1 MLCAT
6 NKAVS
11 VIRDD
16 PEEGHEKSFTFSSY
30 FYESR
35 ENVPK
40 FERYVVDEISMVNIE
55 WITKLYFL
63 KRENPD
69 KKFNFFGDFN
79 QCPQVHERHYEYL
92 NYPVFKWLCGY
103 NMMKKQY
110 VEKCARYDLKL
121 FLFLKYLEDNKETA
135 IYGCSK
141 CEGFVKEKPLTD
153 GFLEYTCNGCGNKSI
168 RGEMDHSERDF
179 YVVEYKPLNS
189 KCQINICKTNKLKDS
204 INEQFLTDKYKQ
216 RISWYVGMRVIG
228 KENKKTSN
236 MFNAVEYT
244 IKDIEG
250 ETIQLEEIP
259 TKNDKPL
266 YLPMS
271 AFEPAFCI
279 TTYRKQGDKITT
291 KGNIRQVKYMN
302 FNEFYTAVSRFT
314 KFENV
319 RGIIGGVKYERKCEP
334 LEATPVK
341 LQVGQVGEI
350 YLLENDEGKKYVG
363 KTTNTTEHRFQE
375 HLSNPEDN
383 LKKAGGDWSIECVLS
398 KLFYFKETDLGFLEQ
413 RYINVY
419 YRKYGEEV
427 MVNKLLVK
435 REKEDYKPNVPV
447 QLKAGVERFKI
458 EEGDGFFR
466 IQKTINGEKI
476 NKRVRFNA
484 KNKEQKFKS
493 ITEYQGFL
501 IEKFGF

>member
-1 MLCAT
+1 
-6 NKAVS
+6 
-11 VIRDD
+11 
-16 PEEGHEKSFTFSSY
+16 
-30 FYESR
+30 
-35 ENVPK
+35 
-40 FERYVVDEISMVNIE
+40 
-55 WITKLYFL
+55 
-63 KRENPD
+63 
-69 KKFNFFGDFN
+69 
-79 QCPQVHERHYEYL
+79 
-92 NYPVFKWLCGY
+92 
-103 NMMKKQY
+103 
-110 VEKCARYDLKL
+110 
-121 FLFLKYLEDNKETA
+121 
-135 IYGCSK
+135 
-141 CEGFVKEKPLTD
+141 
-153 GFLEYTCNGCGNKSI
+153 
-168 RGEMDHSERDF
+168 
-179 YVVEYKPLNS
+179 
-189 KCQINICKTNKLKDS
+189 
-204 INEQFLTDKYKQ
+204 
-216 RISWYVGMRVIG
+216 
-228 KENKKTSN
+228 
-236 MFNAVEYT
+236 
-244 IKDIEG
+244 
-250 ETIQLEEIP
+250 
-259 TKNDKPL
+259 
-266 YLPMS
+266 MS

-383 LKKAGGDWSIECVLS
+383 LKKAGGEWSIECVLS

-427 MVNKLLVK
+427 MVNKLLIK

-447 QLKAGVERFKI
+447 QLKSGVERFKI

-466 IQKTINGEKI
+466 IRKTINGEKI